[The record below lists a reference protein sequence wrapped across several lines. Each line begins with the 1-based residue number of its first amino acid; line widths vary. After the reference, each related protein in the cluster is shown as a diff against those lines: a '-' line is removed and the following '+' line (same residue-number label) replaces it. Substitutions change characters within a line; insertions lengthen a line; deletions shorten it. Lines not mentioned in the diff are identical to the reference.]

1 MSKRKYFGT
10 DGVRGEVGVAPITP
24 DFVMMLGH
32 ATGRLLRAQMR
43 SGKRAAVLIG
53 KDTRISGYMLE
64 AALEAG
70 LSSAGVDTVLTGPL
84 PTPAIAYLTRALRLQ
99 AGLVI
104 SASHNP
110 FADNGIKFFNGDG
123 DKLSDAA
130 EEGIEAEID
139 LGLRCVPSGELGKAK
154 RLNDAPGRYVEFC
167 KRAFPSELTLRGLK
181 IVIDSAHGAAYQVAP
196 SVFHELGAEVVSLGA
211 SPDGMNINKGVG
223 ATHPDY
229 LREMVLKHEADLG
242 IAVDGDADRLLMVDA
257 AGHTYD
263 GDQLVYII
271 ASHRAAK
278 GELGGG
284 VVGTQMTNYGLES
297 AFHKRGIEFAR
308 AKVGDRYVLEI
319 LRQKK
324 WLIGGENSG
333 HILCLDRHSTGDAII
348 AALEVLRAL
357 VERGVSLADA
367 AADVTLLPQEL
378 INVRI
383 DKASPW
389 ADKPAVKA
397 TLADWE
403 AKLAGHGR
411 ILLRPSGTEP
421 VVRVMVE
428 AEDAALARQGA
439 EAIAAAVAA

>member
-1 MSKRKYFGT
+1 MNQRKYFGT
-10 DGVRGEVGVAPITP
+10 DGVRGEVGVSPITP
-24 DFVMMLGH
+24 DFVMKLGH
-32 ATGRLLRAQMR
+32 ATGRVLRR
-43 SGKRAAVLIG
+43 HWRGDSHPTVLIG

-70 LSSAGVDTVLTGPL
+70 LSSAGVDVMLTGPL
-84 PTPAIAYLTRALRLQ
+84 PTPAIAYLTRALRHS

-110 FADNGIKFFNGDG
+110 FQDNGIKFFDRLG
-123 DKLSDAA
+123 DKLSDEA
-130 EEGIEAEID
+130 ELEIEAEFD
-139 LGLRCVPSGELGKAK
+139 LGLRCVSSNELGKAK
-154 RLNDAPGRYVEFC
+154 RLNDAVGRYVEFC
-167 KRAFPSELTLRGLK
+167 KRAFPADLTLRGLK
-181 IVIDSAHGAAYQVAP
+181 VVVDCANGAAYQVAP
-196 SVFHELGAEVVSLGA
+196 AVFHELGATVITVGA
-211 SPDGMNINKGVG
+211 SPDGVNINKGCG
-223 ATHPDY
+223 ATH
-229 LREMVLKHEADLG
+229 EAFIVEQVLKHGADVG

-257 AGHTYD
+257 KGRTYD

-271 ASHRAAK
+271 AAHRAGK

-284 VVGTQMTNYGLES
+284 VVGTQMTNYGLEA
-297 AFHKRGIEFAR
+297 AFAKRGIEFAR

-319 LRQKK
+319 LRAKK

-357 VERGVSLADA
+357 VEQNRSLAEA
-367 AADVTLLPQEL
+367 AADVELLPQAL

-383 DKASPW
+383 DKSSPW
-389 ADKPAVKA
+389 ADKASVKA
-397 TLADWE
+397 AMTHWQAALS
-403 AKLAGHGR
+403 GRGR

-428 AEDAALARQGA
+428 ASDAKLAREGA
-439 EAIAAAVAA
+439 EAIAAAVAG

>member
-1 MSKRKYFGT
+1 
-10 DGVRGEVGVAPITP
+10 
-24 DFVMMLGH
+24 
-32 ATGRLLRAQMR
+32 
-43 SGKRAAVLIG
+43 
-53 KDTRISGYMLE
+53 
-64 AALEAG
+64 
-70 LSSAGVDTVLTGPL
+70 
-84 PTPAIAYLTRALRLQ
+84 
-99 AGLVI
+99 
-104 SASHNP
+104 
-110 FADNGIKFFNGDG
+110 
-123 DKLSDAA
+123 
-130 EEGIEAEID
+130 
-139 LGLRCVPSGELGKAK
+139 
-154 RLNDAPGRYVEFC
+154 
-167 KRAFPSELTLRGLK
+167 
-181 IVIDSAHGAAYQVAP
+181 
-196 SVFHELGAEVVSLGA
+196 
-211 SPDGMNINKGVG
+211 
-223 ATHPDY
+223 
-229 LREMVLKHEADLG
+229 
-242 IAVDGDADRLLMVDA
+242 
-257 AGHTYD
+257 
-263 GDQLVYII
+263 
-271 ASHRAAK
+271 
-278 GELGGG
+278 

-297 AFHKRGIEFAR
+297 AFNKRGIEFAR

-357 VERGVSLADA
+357 VERDVSLADA

>member
-1 MSKRKYFGT
+1 MTKRKYFGT
-10 DGVRGEVGVAPITP
+10 DGVRGEVGIAPITP
-24 DFVMMLGH
+24 DFILKLGH
-32 ATGRLLRAQMR
+32 ATGRVLRKAHKG
-43 SGKRAAVLIG
+43 SGHPSVLIG

-70 LSSAGVDTVLTGPL
+70 LSSAGVDVMLTGPL
-84 PTPAIAYLTRALRLQ
+84 PTPAIAYLTRALRLS

-110 FADNGIKFFNGDG
+110 FQDNGIKFFNGDG

-130 EEGIEAEID
+130 EFEIEAEFD
-139 LGLRCVPSGELGKAK
+139 QGLRCVPSGELGKAK
-154 RLNDAPGRYVEFC
+154 RLTDAPGRYVEFC
-167 KRAFPSELTLRGLK
+167 KRAFPSELSLHGLR
-181 IVIDSAHGAAYQVAP
+181 IVVDSAHGAAYQVAS
-196 SVFHELGAEVVSLGA
+196 SVFHELGAEVVNVGA
-211 SPDGMNINKGVG
+211 SPDGLNINKGVG
-223 ATHPDY
+223 ATHEAFIS
-229 LREMVLKHEADLG
+229 EMVIKHSADVG
-242 IAVDGDADRLLMVDA
+242 IALDGDADRLLMVDA
-257 AGHTYD
+257 KGRTYD

-271 ASHRAAK
+271 ATHRASK

-284 VVGTQMTNYGLES
+284 VVGTLMTNYGLES
-297 AFHKRGIEFAR
+297 AFAKRKIEFIR

-319 LRQKK
+319 LREKK

-357 VERGVSLADA
+357 VEQGKSLIDA
-367 AADVTLLPQEL
+367 AADVKLLPQEL

-389 ADKPAVKA
+389 AEKAAVKS
-397 TLADWE
+397 TLAHWE
-403 AKLAGHGR
+403 KSLKGRGR

-428 AEDAALARQGA
+428 ADDAALAREGA
-439 EAIAAAVAA
+439 QAIATAVES

>member
-1 MSKRKYFGT
+1 VSKRKYFGT

-24 DFVMMLGH
+24 DFVLKLGH
-32 ATGRLLRAQMR
+32 ATGRVLRKHWKDK
-43 SGKRAAVLIG
+43 SHPTVLIG
-53 KDTRISGYMLE
+53 KDTRVSGYMLE

-70 LSSAGVDTVLTGPL
+70 LSSAGVDVMLTGPL
-84 PTPAIAYLTRALRLQ
+84 PTPAIAYLTRALRLS

-110 FADNGIKFFNGDG
+110 FQDNGIKFFNGAG
-123 DKLSDAA
+123 DKLSDEA
-130 EEGIEAEID
+130 ELEIEAEFD
-139 LGLRCVPSGELGKAK
+139 EGLRCVPSSELGRAK
-154 RLNDAPGRYVEFC
+154 RLNDAVGRYVEFC

-181 IVIDSAHGAAYQVAP
+181 IVVDSANGAAYQAAP
-196 SVFHELGAEVVSLGA
+196 SVFHELGAEVVSVGA
-211 SPDGMNINKGVG
+211 SPDGLNINRGVG
-223 ATHPDY
+223 ATHEAFIA
-229 LREMVLKHEADLG
+229 EMVLKHGADLG
-242 IAVDGDADRLLMVDA
+242 IAVDGDADRLLMVDNR
-257 AGHTYD
+257 GRTYD

-271 ASHRAAK
+271 AAHRAK
-278 GELGGG
+278 RGELGGG
-284 VVGTQMTNYGLES
+284 VVGTQMTNYGLEA
-297 AFHKRGIEFAR
+297 AFAKRKIEFAR

-319 LRQKK
+319 LREKK

-357 VERGVSLADA
+357 VEQDRTLAEA
-367 AADVTLLPQEL
+367 ASDVRLLPQEL

-389 ADKPAVKA
+389 ADKPAVKTA
-397 TLADWE
+397 LTHWE
-403 AKLAGHGR
+403 KSLEGRGR

-428 AEDAALARQGA
+428 ADDAGLAREGA
-439 EAIAAAVAA
+439 EAIAAAVSS

>member
-10 DGVRGEVGVAPITP
+10 DGVRGEVGIAPITP
-24 DFVMMLGH
+24 DFIMQLGH
-32 ATGRLLRAQMR
+32 ATGRVLRAQAKP
-43 SGKRAAVLIG
+43 GKRPAVLIG

-70 LSSAGVDTVLTGPL
+70 LSAAGVDTLLTGPL
-84 PTPAIAYLTRALRLQ
+84 PTPAIAYLTRALRAQ

-110 FADNGIKFFNGDG
+110 FPDNGIKFFNAQG
-123 DKLSDAA
+123 DKLSD
-130 EEGIEAEID
+130 EAELAIEVEID
-139 LGLRCVPSGELGKAK
+139 QGLRCVSSGELGKAK
-154 RLNDAPGRYVEFC
+154 RVNDAAGRYVEFC
-167 KRAFPSELTLRGLK
+167 KRAFPADLTLRGLK
-181 IVIDSAHGAAYQVAP
+181 IVVDCAHGAGYQVGPA
-196 SVFHELGAEVVSLGA
+196 VFHELGADVVSLGA

-223 ATHPDY
+223 ATHPEY
-229 LREMVLKHEADLG
+229 LAEMVVKNGADLG
-242 IAVDGDADRLLMVDA
+242 VALDGDADRLLMVDA
-257 AGHTYD
+257 AGKTYD

-271 ASHRAAK
+271 ASHRASK
-278 GELGGG
+278 NELGGG
-284 VVGTQMTNYGLES
+284 VVGTQMTNYGLEQ
-297 AFHKRGIEFAR
+297 AFARRGMPFAR

-319 LRQKK
+319 LREKN

-357 VERGVSLADA
+357 VEGNMSLAEA

-389 ADKPAVKA
+389 ADKPAVKVV
-397 TLADWE
+397 LAEWE
-403 AKLAGHGR
+403 AKLVGHGR

-428 AEDAALARQGA
+428 AEDGAMAKAGAA
-439 EAIAAAVAA
+439 AIAEAVAA